1 MTSDDRRQLHIQKIV
16 GILTRL
22 AQHQPVQITS
32 LTPLRRILSEEETP
46 DFMRYLI
53 GRTLAYV
60 HHNESLSVADSP
72 DSGEKIEWLERLL
85 LLLDSRNSGQDKN
98 DFKRQLKEVGYY
110 CDSYSKGWKRIW
122 IHATRQILDD
132 VDLCLMEWV
141 ARCFINDWFTGYD
154 AYVAA
159 KYYCTSYENHRF
171 TLTTRSET
179 RVKDILDFLHMPR
192 TNDAYDDC

>member
-72 DSGEKIEWLERLL
+72 DRGEKIEWLERLL

-98 DFKRQLKEVGYY
+98 DFKR
-110 CDSYSKGWKRIW
+110 
-122 IHATRQILDD
+122 
-132 VDLCLMEWV
+132 
-141 ARCFINDWFTGYD
+141 
-154 AYVAA
+154 
-159 KYYCTSYENHRF
+159 
-171 TLTTRSET
+171 
-179 RVKDILDFLHMPR
+179 
-192 TNDAYDDC
+192 